1 MAEMFVYNK
10 NISEAKELIRWARE
24 TVASQSNDRLEVWDY
39 FRDRDAEAFL
49 QSEHFLDL
57 AMMEICREQDI
68 DMAERVRLTR
78 ELLDIMLI
86 SDSSISPM
94 EYMTP
99 KIRACSLL
107 LRPFTADQAK
117 QVVKEFV
124 ASFYRKRSQGGEKNT
139 LLIENREGK
148 IAIPFTQIYYLE
160 VREKKIYIR
169 LKGKEYSKYDS
180 LENVMKLLPEHFLR
194 CHRSFVFN
202 VNYFEGV
209 KLSQN
214 IIYLENRITVPLS
227 RSYKADI
234 KEYLDGLRNL

>member
-10 NISEAKELIRWARE
+10 NLSESKELIKCARE
-24 TVASQSNDRLEVWDY
+24 TVASQSNDRLEVWNY
-39 FRDRDAEAFL
+39 FRHSEAEKFL
-49 QSEHFLDL
+49 QSDHFLDL
-57 AMMEICREQDI
+57 AMMEICRKQDI
-68 DMAERVRLTR
+68 DMAERIRLTR

-94 EYMTP
+94 DYMTP

-107 LRPFTADQAK
+107 LRPYTAEQAR
-117 QVVKEFV
+117 QVVREFV
-124 ASFYRKRSQGGEKNT
+124 ASFYRKQSQGGEKNA

-148 IAIPFTQIYYLE
+148 MAIPFSQIYYLE

-169 LKGKEYSKYDS
+169 LKGKEYSKYDT
-180 LENVMKLLPEHFLR
+180 LENVMRLLPEHFLR

-214 IIYLENRITVPLS
+214 IIYLENKITVPLS
-227 RSYKADI
+227 RSYKANI
-234 KEYLDGLRNL
+234 KEYLDGLRIL

>member
-39 FRDRDAEAFL
+39 FSDREAEEFL
-49 QSEHFLDL
+49 QAEHFLDL

-68 DMAERVRLTR
+68 GMAERLRLTR

-99 KIRACSLL
+99 NIRACSLL
-107 LRPFTADQAK
+107 LRPYTAEQAR
-117 QVVKEFV
+117 QVVREFV
-124 ASFYRKRSQGGEKNT
+124 ASFYRKRSQGGEKNA

-148 IAIPFTQIYYLE
+148 IAIPFSQIYYLE
-160 VREKKIYIR
+160 V
-169 LKGKEYSKYDS
+169 
-180 LENVMKLLPEHFLR
+180 
-194 CHRSFVFN
+194 
-202 VNYFEGV
+202 
-209 KLSQN
+209 
-214 IIYLENRITVPLS
+214 
-227 RSYKADI
+227 
-234 KEYLDGLRNL
+234 